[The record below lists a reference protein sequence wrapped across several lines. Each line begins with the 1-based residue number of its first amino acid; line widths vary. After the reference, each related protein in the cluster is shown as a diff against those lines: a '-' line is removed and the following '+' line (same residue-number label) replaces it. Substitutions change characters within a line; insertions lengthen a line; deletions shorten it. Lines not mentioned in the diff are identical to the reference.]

1 MNFKKETI
9 LFVVCLVLIFVV
21 AYVNIVVLNKDK
33 NLEEAFDENALAE
46 RQKEFMTDYLEN
58 ENGEQLTD
66 LLPDEYKE
74 QLDETGNTIVD
85 LTDVA
90 QANASEN
97 IDISFQNFKINK
109 AKANLDIVDHL
120 EENLTNEALSDEVK
134 IKFEEMLVEKNKNI
148 QIENNIEIALQ
159 AKGYKDMVSI
169 IGNENAKIITN
180 IDLEKS
186 DVTKILDV
194 VMSETKFSATQIK
207 IVKYNN
213 N

>member
-9 LFVVCLVLIFVV
+9 LFVVCLVLIFAV
-21 AYVNIVVLNKDK
+21 AYVNIVVLNKDR
-33 NLEEAFDENALAE
+33 NLEEAFDESALAE
-46 RQKEFMTDYLEN
+46 RQKEFMTDYLDSES
-58 ENGEQLTD
+58 GEQLTD

-97 IDISFQNFKINK
+97 VDISFQNFKINK

-134 IKFEEMLVEKNKNI
+134 VKFEEMLVEKNKNI
-148 QIENNIEIALQ
+148 QIENNIEISLQ
-159 AKGYKDMVSI
+159 AKGYEDMVSI
-169 IGNENAKIITN
+169 VGNESAKVITN
-180 IDLEKS
+180 LDLEKS

-194 VMSETKFSATQIK
+194 VMSETNFAATQIK